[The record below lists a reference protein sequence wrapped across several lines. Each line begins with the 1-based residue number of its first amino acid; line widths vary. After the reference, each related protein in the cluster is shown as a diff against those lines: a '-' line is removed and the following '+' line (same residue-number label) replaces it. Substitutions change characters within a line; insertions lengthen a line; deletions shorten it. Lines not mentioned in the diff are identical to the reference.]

1 MNEMRNSSEELHS
14 LPPRPPRFS
23 NAPGKRRFVRLGRK
37 SSDGSQSA
45 EGVAVRQP
53 SKSRIRH
60 QTNRL
65 SGVFHRNPLPNS
77 GSMALTTGL
86 RSSRSVQ
93 VRKGSMVSAEV
104 LPEDDPS
111 ELSNQITAPGI
122 LKIFGNEICEGAH
135 YKSVLATTHSSAKEL
150 VKEALDRYGLR
161 KEESESYV
169 LCDTIGAIDNHQ
181 WRTEGF
187 RVVGDHEKPLLLQS
201 LWKPREGLARR
212 FEIQRKSLVEEKTSK
227 ERDTITAGINA
238 QARKLQKSR
247 SRVTS
252 TLVERT
258 MGHSQKLW
266 RSKSEMDLLDGGG
279 ESDTEHDARTRDLR
293 ESLSNSSVHSQESLK
308 KSPQQISV
316 EAPIEGDGGP
326 GSKTENLC
334 LSRPRGEREGEESE
348 REETESSD
356 DNTTQ
361 YSIHPPH
368 DCPYLLLL
376 QGWSITQDFII
387 YLLAAP
393 HVVVGQNSDCE
404 DKSNVDILLFA
415 DDILPNHCFLRRHS
429 VASPITLSPCK
440 DAVVT
445 RNGEAVKD
453 DVQLSSGDVIG
464 LGKHYLFLFRD
475 PLALMHKEVSDASP
489 EPILSAAPW
498 ILCLSPPAATTIQS
512 TAMIHCINC
521 IPNSTDFR
529 GSTCKQ
535 SPNKGPPF
543 LMSPR
548 GHILTL
554 SYKVEDEDRVV
565 KEIFAMEDSCSI
577 IDGAPLTV
585 SFLLSLCLQYASA
598 YLHTSDLRRLLLL
611 SASEV
616 QSATWECTTKL
627 AAAYPEVTG
636 TNPKDLEVRSLH
648 EVISGLR
655 PLVVW
660 MANSL
665 ELLQFIQQQLLVI
678 LEWRNRKEK
687 GWGEEEDWED
697 AESKEVENLA
707 MLELRLSCIRSASE
721 ETMAVLEEVILLAF
735 QQCVYYITKYKEK
748 LHWDASQKAPLF
760 LYTVLPSLLDCNP
773 FRENA
778 GDCGRGLGG
787 GGIHIPLEISQVV
800 EVLNE
805 SWRLL
810 LDCQVHPEV
819 SSQLIGYLFYF
830 INASLFNSLME
841 RGSEPGFYQWSRG
854 VRMRANLDLVLD
866 WAHAA
871 GLGELAL
878 EHTHTLSSAINLLA
892 TPRKNL
898 LQTPWASLRSDY
910 PSLSPAQLNHLLS
923 LYSPASPCTQT
934 WAPSAQDRAAAHRTA
949 DILESFDT
957 HHPLEIPD
965 EGYQLQLRRPVTD
978 PALRE
983 QLHKLKEFI
992 ITLSDS
998 QMNDTDASNHQVG
1011 AAQMEAAQADKDILQ
1026 KASLEACNSSPD
1038 DLILPQVLPPFTS
1051 CLNWDELSTGVA
1063 HMVAEKLTNL
1073 ELTET
1078 SELKRSVLDPSC
1090 LLSQPKTPYTIE
1102 LMNPDNKTVPP
1113 SSYVDSEGGLVS
1125 ECLAALNADH
1135 LKSDCSSVKR
1145 LVELKEEEEEAE
1157 EEEADD
1163 NDEVF
1168 SLELERGERGLGL
1181 ALVDTRNTSMKVKGV
1196 FIRAVVPDSPA
1207 AKCEKLEPGDRILA
1221 VNGVSLLGV
1230 DYESGKEL
1238 IQSSGARLR
1247 LLVAR
1252 SHFMAAALQ
1261 NEC

>member
-1 MNEMRNSSEELHS
+1 MNEMRNSAEELHS
-14 LPPRPPRFS
+14 LPPRPPSFS
-23 NAPGKRRFVRLGRK
+23 KAPAKRRFVRLGRK
-37 SSDGSQSA
+37 SSDGSQSGVSTGSSSTCRSA
-45 EGVAVRQP
+45 EGVAIRQP
-53 SKSRIRH
+53 NKSRISR

-65 SGVFHRNPLPNS
+65 SGVFHRNPVPTS
-77 GSMALTTGL
+77 GSMALTAGL
-86 RSSRSVQ
+86 LSSRSVQ
-93 VRKGSMVSAEV
+93 VRKSSMFSAEV

-135 YKSVLATTHSSAKEL
+135 YKSVLATTHSSAGEL

-161 KEESESYV
+161 KEESDSYV
-169 LCDTIGAIDNHQ
+169 LCDTIGSIDSHQ

-212 FEIQRKSLVEEKTSK
+212 FEIQRKSSIEEKTSK
-227 ERDTITAGINA
+227 ERDTVTAGINA

-252 TLVERT
+252 SLVERT
-258 MGHSQKLW
+258 LGRSQKLW
-266 RSKSEMDLLDGGG
+266 RSKSEMDLLDGGDK
-279 ESDTEHDARTRDLR
+279 SDGKRDARAKSLR
-293 ESLSNSSVHSQESLK
+293 ESLGHSSVHSRESLENGPRLIDIC
-308 KSPQQISV
+308 ST
-316 EAPIEGDGGP
+316 EAPFERDGGTA
-326 GSKTENLC
+326 SKTENL
-334 LSRPRGEREGEESE
+334 SPPRPRGEREGEESE

-376 QGWSITQDFII
+376 QGWSLTQDFII

-393 HVVVGQNSDCE
+393 HILIGRRGECE
-404 DKSNVDILLFA
+404 DKPSVDVVLFA
-415 DDILPNHCFLRRHS
+415 DDILPSHCSLHRHGVGS
-429 VASPITLSPCK
+429 TITLSPCK
-440 DAVVT
+440 DAAVS
-445 RNGEAVKD
+445 RNGKAVKD
-453 DVQLSSGDVIG
+453 NVQLSSGDIIG

-475 PLALMHKEVSDASP
+475 PLPSVNKEESNASP
-489 EPILSAAPW
+489 EPTLSAAPW
-498 ILCLSPPAATTIQS
+498 IMCLSPPAAATIHS

-521 IPNSTDFR
+521 IPNCTDFR
-529 GSTCKQ
+529 GSARKR

-543 LMSPR
+543 LTSPR

-554 SYKVEDEDRVV
+554 SYRIEDEDRVV
-565 KEIFAMEDSCSI
+565 KEIFAMDGTSI
-577 IDGAPLTV
+577 ITDGAPLTV
-585 SFLLSLCLQYASA
+585 SFLLSLCLQYATA

-616 QSATWECTTKL
+616 QSATWDCTTKL
-627 AAAYPEVTG
+627 AAVYPEDEG
-636 TNPKDLEVRSLH
+636 SNHEVRSLH
-648 EVISGLR
+648 DVISGLR

-660 MANSL
+660 MANAL
-665 ELLQFIQQQLLVI
+665 ELLQFIQHQLPLI
-678 LEWRNRKEK
+678 LEWRNRM
-687 GWGEEEDWED
+687 EEQRREDGDWED
-697 AESKEVENLA
+697 DESKEVENLA

-735 QQCVYYITKYKEK
+735 QQCVYYITK
-748 LHWDASQKAPLF
+748 F

-773 FRENA
+773 FRESA

-787 GGIHIPLEISQVV
+787 SGMHVPMEISQVV
-800 EVLNE
+800 EVLDE

-910 PSLSPAQLNHLLS
+910 PALSPAQLHHLLS
-923 LYSPASPCTQT
+923 LYSPASPCAQT
-934 WAPSAQDRAAAHRTA
+934 WAPSAQDRGPANTTA

-957 HHPLEIPD
+957 HHPLELPD
-965 EGYQLQLRRPVTD
+965 EGYLLQLRRPVAD

-983 QLHKLKEFI
+983 QLQKLKEFI
-992 ITLSDS
+992 GALSDS
-998 QMNDTDASNHQVG
+998 QMNDADAKKHQVG
-1011 AAQMEAAQADKDILQ
+1011 AAQTDAAQAVNDILQ
-1026 KASLEACNSSPD
+1026 NVGLEACNSSPD
-1038 DLILPQVLPPFTS
+1038 DLILPPSPS
-1051 CLNWDELSTGVA
+1051 CLNWDELSTVVP
-1063 HMVAEKLTNL
+1063 HIVAENQINL
-1073 ELTET
+1073 EPTEP
-1078 SELKRSVLDPSC
+1078 SEVQWSALDPPC
-1090 LLSQPKTPYTIE
+1090 LLIRPKTGA
-1102 LMNPDNKTVPP
+1102 LMNPNSETVEC
-1113 SSYVDSEGGLVS
+1113 EGGLVS

-1135 LKSDCSSVKR
+1135 LKSDCDTVKR
-1145 LVELKEEEEEAE
+1145 LLELKEEEEEAGE
-1157 EEEADD
+1157 EEVDD

-1168 SLELERGERGLGL
+1168 SLELERGETGLGL

-1221 VNGVSLLGV
+1221 VNGVNLLGL

-1238 IQSSGARLR
+1238 IQSSGARPR

-1252 SHFMAAALQ
+1252 SHYMAAALQ

>member
-1 MNEMRNSSEELHS
+1 STGSSS
-14 LPPRPPRFS
+14 TCR
-23 NAPGKRRFVRLGRK
+23 
-37 SSDGSQSA
+37 SA
-45 EGVAVRQP
+45 EGVAIRQP
-53 SKSRIRH
+53 SKSRIRR

-65 SGVFHRNPLPNS
+65 SGVFHRNPLPTS
-77 GSMALTTGL
+77 GSMALTAGL
-86 RSSRSVQ
+86 LSSRSVQ
-93 VRKGSMVSAEV
+93 VRKSSK
-104 LPEDDPS
+104 DDPS

-135 YKSVLATTHSSAKEL
+135 YKSVLATMHSSAGEL

-161 KEESESYV
+161 KEESDSYV
-169 LCDTIGAIDNHQ
+169 LCDTIGSIDSHQ

-212 FEIQRKSLVEEKTSK
+212 FEIQRKSSIEEKTSK
-227 ERDTITAGINA
+227 ERDTVTAGINA

-252 TLVERT
+252 SLVERT
-258 MGHSQKLW
+258 LGRSQKLW
-266 RSKSEMDLLDGGG
+266 RSKSEMDLLDGGDK
-279 ESDTEHDARTRDLR
+279 SDGKRDARAKSLR
-293 ESLSNSSVHSQESLK
+293 ESLGHSSVHSRESL
-308 KSPQQISV
+308 
-316 EAPIEGDGGP
+316 
-326 GSKTENLC
+326 EN
-334 LSRPRGEREGEESE
+334 
-348 REETESSD
+348 SD

-376 QGWSITQDFII
+376 QGWSLTQDFII

-393 HVVVGQNSDCE
+393 HILIGRCGECE
-404 DKSNVDILLFA
+404 DKPSVDVVLFA
-415 DDILPNHCFLRRHS
+415 DDILPSHCSLHRHGVGS
-429 VASPITLSPCK
+429 TITLSPCK
-440 DAVVT
+440 DAAVS
-445 RNGEAVKD
+445 RNGKAVKD
-453 DVQLSSGDVIG
+453 NVQLSSGDIIG
-464 LGKHYLFLFRD
+464 LGKHYLFLF
-475 PLALMHKEVSDASP
+475 
-489 EPILSAAPW
+489 
-498 ILCLSPPAATTIQS
+498 SPPAAATIHS

-521 IPNSTDFR
+521 IPNCTDFR
-529 GSTCKQ
+529 GSARKR

-543 LMSPR
+543 LTSPR

-554 SYKVEDEDRVV
+554 SYRIEDEDRVV
-565 KEIFAMEDSCSI
+565 KEIFAMDGTSI
-577 IDGAPLTV
+577 ITDGAPLTV
-585 SFLLSLCLQYASA
+585 SFLLSLCLQYATA

-616 QSATWECTTKL
+616 QSATWDCTTKL
-627 AAAYPEVTG
+627 AAAYPEESCSEG
-636 TNPKDLEVRSLH
+636 SNHEVRSLH
-648 EVISGLR
+648 DVISGLR

-660 MANSL
+660 MANAL
-665 ELLQFIQQQLLVI
+665 ELLQFIQHQLPLI
-678 LEWRNRKEK
+678 LEWRNRKEEQQRED
-687 GWGEEEDWED
+687 GDWED
-697 AESKEVENLA
+697 DET

-735 QQCVYYITKYKEK
+735 QQCVYYITK
-748 LHWDASQKAPLF
+748 SNQF

-773 FRENA
+773 FRESA

-787 GGIHIPLEISQVV
+787 SGMHVPMEISQVV
-800 EVLNE
+800 EVLDE

-910 PSLSPAQLNHLLS
+910 PALSPAQLHHLLS
-923 LYSPASPCTQT
+923 LYSPASPCAQT
-934 WAPSAQDRAAAHRTA
+934 WAPSAQDRGPANTTA

-957 HHPLEIPD
+957 HHPLELPD
-965 EGYQLQLRRPVTD
+965 EGYLLQLRRPVAD

-983 QLHKLKEFI
+983 QLQKLKEFI
-992 ITLSDS
+992 GALSDS
-998 QMNDTDASNHQVG
+998 QMND
-1011 AAQMEAAQADKDILQ
+1011 ADGQ
-1026 KASLEACNSSPD
+1026 P
-1038 DLILPQVLPPFTS
+1038 
-1051 CLNWDELSTGVA
+1051 
-1063 HMVAEKLTNL
+1063 EKLDSSNL
-1073 ELTET
+1073 SDKNHTLTET
-1078 SELKRSVLDPSC
+1078 NKNKSSYCANNFSSYFRRICDLQCFMPYCIIILTQAVLVAENQINLEPTEPSEVQWSALDPPC
-1090 LLSQPKTPYTIE
+1090 LLIRPKT
-1102 LMNPDNKTVPP
+1102 
-1113 SSYVDSEGGLVS
+1113 GGLVS

-1135 LKSDCSSVKR
+1135 LKSDCDTVKR
-1145 LVELKEEEEEAE
+1145 LLELKEEEEEAGE
-1157 EEEADD
+1157 EEVDD

-1168 SLELERGERGLGL
+1168 SLELERGETGLGL

-1221 VNGVSLLGV
+1221 VNGVNLLGL

-1238 IQSSGARLR
+1238 IQSSGARPR

-1252 SHFMAAALQ
+1252 SHYMAAALQ

>member
-1 MNEMRNSSEELHS
+1 MNEMRNSAEELHS
-14 LPPRPPRFS
+14 LPPRPPSFS
-23 NAPGKRRFVRLGRK
+23 KAPAKRRFVRLGRK
-37 SSDGSQSA
+37 SSDGSQSGVSTGSSSTCRSA
-45 EGVAVRQP
+45 EGVAIRQP
-53 SKSRIRH
+53 SKSRIRR

-65 SGVFHRNPLPNS
+65 SGVFHRNPLPTS
-77 GSMALTTGL
+77 GSMALTAGL
-86 RSSRSVQ
+86 LSSRSVQ
-93 VRKGSMVSAEV
+93 VRKSSMFSAEV

-135 YKSVLATTHSSAKEL
+135 YKSVLATTHSSAGEL

-161 KEESESYV
+161 KEESDSYV
-169 LCDTIGAIDNHQ
+169 LCDTIGSIDSHQ

-212 FEIQRKSLVEEKTSK
+212 FEIQRKSSIEEKTSK
-227 ERDTITAGINA
+227 ERDTVTAGINA

-252 TLVERT
+252 SLVERT
-258 MGHSQKLW
+258 LGRSQKLW
-266 RSKSEMDLLDGGG
+266 RSKSEMDLLDGGDK
-279 ESDTEHDARTRDLR
+279 SDGKRDARAKSLR
-293 ESLSNSSVHSQESLK
+293 ESLGHSSVHSRESLENG
-308 KSPQQISV
+308 PRLIDICSV
-316 EAPIEGDGGP
+316 EAPFKGDGGTA
-326 GSKTENLC
+326 SKTENLC
-334 LSRPRGEREGEESE
+334 PPRPRGEREGEESE

-376 QGWSITQDFII
+376 QGWSLTQDFII

-393 HVVVGQNSDCE
+393 HILIGRCGECE
-404 DKSNVDILLFA
+404 DKPSVDVVLFA
-415 DDILPNHCFLRRHS
+415 DDILPSHCSLHRQG
-429 VASPITLSPCK
+429 VGSPITLSPCK
-440 DAVVT
+440 DAAVS
-445 RNGEAVKD
+445 RNGKAVKD
-453 DVQLSSGDVIG
+453 NVQLSSGDIIG

-475 PLALMHKEVSDASP
+475 PLPSVNKEESDASP
-489 EPILSAAPW
+489 EPTLSAAPW
-498 ILCLSPPAATTIQS
+498 IMCLSPPAAATIHS

-521 IPNSTDFR
+521 IPNCTDFR
-529 GSTCKQ
+529 GSACKR

-543 LMSPR
+543 LTSPR

-554 SYKVEDEDRVV
+554 SYRIEDEDRVV
-565 KEIFAMEDSCSI
+565 KEIFAMDGTSI
-577 IDGAPLTV
+577 ITDGAPLTV
-585 SFLLSLCLQYASA
+585 SFLLSLCLQYATA

-616 QSATWECTTKL
+616 QSATWDCTTKL
-627 AAAYPEVTG
+627 AAAYPEDEG
-636 TNPKDLEVRSLH
+636 SNHEVRSLH
-648 EVISGLR
+648 DVISGLR

-660 MANSL
+660 MANAL
-665 ELLQFIQQQLLVI
+665 ELLQFIQHQLPLI
-678 LEWRNRKEK
+678 LEWRNRKEEQQRED
-687 GWGEEEDWED
+687 GDWED
-697 AESKEVENLA
+697 DESKEVENLA
-707 MLELRLSCIRSASE
+707 ILELRLSCIRSASE

-735 QQCVYYITKYKEK
+735 QQCVYYITK
-748 LHWDASQKAPLF
+748 F

-773 FRENA
+773 FRESA

-787 GGIHIPLEISQVV
+787 SGMHVPMEISQVV
-800 EVLNE
+800 EVLDE

-910 PSLSPAQLNHLLS
+910 PALSPAQLHHLLS
-923 LYSPASPCTQT
+923 LYSPASPCAQT
-934 WAPSAQDRAAAHRTA
+934 WAPSAQDQGPANTTA

-957 HHPLEIPD
+957 HHPLELPD
-965 EGYQLQLRRPVTD
+965 EDYRLQLRRPVAD

-983 QLHKLKEFI
+983 QLQKLKEFI
-992 ITLSDS
+992 GALSDS
-998 QMNDTDASNHQVG
+998 QMNNADAKKDQVG
-1011 AAQMEAAQADKDILQ
+1011 AAQTDAAQAVNDFLQ
-1026 KASLEACNSSPD
+1026 NVGLEACNSSPD
-1038 DLILPQVLPPFTS
+1038 DLILPPSPS
-1051 CLNWDELSTGVA
+1051 CLNWDELSTVVP
-1063 HMVAEKLTNL
+1063 HIVAENQINL
-1073 ELTET
+1073 EPTEP
-1078 SELKRSVLDPSC
+1078 SEVQWSALDPPC
-1090 LLSQPKTPYTIE
+1090 LLIRPKTGA
-1102 LMNPDNKTVPP
+1102 LMNPNSETVEC
-1113 SSYVDSEGGLVS
+1113 EGGLVS

-1135 LKSDCSSVKR
+1135 LKSDCDTVKR
-1145 LVELKEEEEEAE
+1145 LLELKEEEEEAGE
-1157 EEEADD
+1157 EEVDD

-1168 SLELERGERGLGL
+1168 SLELERGETGLGL
-1181 ALVDTRNTSMKVKGV
+1181 ALVDTRVSKVKEKKK
-1196 FIRAVVPDSPA
+1196 AVLYLSVEVLDFGSTFYQKITVLQFLFPFN
-1207 AKCEKLEPGDRILA
+1207 KKL
-1221 VNGVSLLGV
+1221 N
-1230 DYESGKEL
+1230 
-1238 IQSSGARLR
+1238 
-1247 LLVAR
+1247 
-1252 SHFMAAALQ
+1252 
-1261 NEC
+1261 

>member
-1 MNEMRNSSEELHS
+1 MNEMRNSAEELHS
-14 LPPRPPRFS
+14 LPPRPTSFS
-23 NAPGKRRFVRLGRK
+23 KAPAKRRFVRLGRK
-37 SSDGSQSA
+37 SSDGSQSGVSAGSSSTCRSA

-53 SKSRIRH
+53 SKSRIRR

-65 SGVFHRNPLPNS
+65 SGVFHRNPVPTS
-77 GSMALTTGL
+77 GSMALTAGL

-93 VRKGSMVSAEV
+93 VRKGSMFSAEV

-135 YKSVLATTHSSAKEL
+135 YKSVLATTHSSAGEL

-169 LCDTIGAIDNHQ
+169 LCDTIGSIDSHQ

-212 FEIQRKSLVEEKTSK
+212 FEIQRKSSIEEMTSK
-227 ERDTITAGINA
+227 ERDTVTAGINA

-258 MGHSQKLW
+258 LGRSQKLW
-266 RSKSEMDLLDGGG
+266 RSKSEMDLLDGGD
-279 ESDTEHDARTRDLR
+279 ESGGEHDARAKGLHK
-293 ESLSNSSVHSQESLK
+293 SLGRSSVHSQESLENGPRLIDIH
-308 KSPQQISV
+308 SAETPF
-316 EAPIEGDGGP
+316 EGDGGTA
-326 GSKTENLC
+326 SKTENLC
-334 LSRPRGEREGEESE
+334 PPRPRGEREGEESE

-376 QGWSITQDFII
+376 QGWSLMQDFII

-393 HVVVGQNSDCE
+393 HILIGRRADCE
-404 DKSNVDILLFA
+404 DKLSVDVLLFA
-415 DDILPNHCFLRRHS
+415 DDILPSHCSLHRHG
-429 VASPITLSPCK
+429 VGSPITLSPCK
-440 DAVVT
+440 DAAVS
-445 RNGEAVKD
+445 RNGKAVKD
-453 DVQLSSGDVIG
+453 DVRLSSGDIIG
-464 LGKHYLFLFRD
+464 LGKRYLFLFRD
-475 PLALMHKEVSDASP
+475 PLASVNKEESDASL
-489 EPILSAAPW
+489 EPMLPAAPC
-498 ILCLSPPAATTIQS
+498 IMCLSPPAATTIHS

-521 IPNSTDFR
+521 IPNCTDVR
-529 GSTCKQ
+529 GSACKR

-543 LMSPR
+543 LTSPK

-554 SYKVEDEDRVV
+554 SYRVEDEDRVV
-565 KEIFAMEDSCSI
+565 KEIFAMDGSSSI
-577 IDGAPLTV
+577 TDGAPLTV
-585 SFLLSLCLQYASA
+585 SFLLSLCLQYATA

-616 QSATWECTTKL
+616 QSATWDCTTKL
-627 AAAYPEVTG
+627 AAVYPEDEG
-636 TNPKDLEVRSLH
+636 SNPKDHEVRSLH
-648 EVISGLR
+648 DVISGLR

-660 MANSL
+660 MANTL
-665 ELLQFIQQQLLVI
+665 ELLQFIQHQLPLI
-678 LEWRNRKEK
+678 LEWINQKEK
-687 GWGEEEDWED
+687 GQREDGHWED
-697 AESKEVENLA
+697 AEFKEVENLA
-707 MLELRLSCIRSASE
+707 MLEVRLSCIRSASE

-735 QQCVYYITKYKEK
+735 QQCVYYITK
-748 LHWDASQKAPLF
+748 F

-773 FRENA
+773 FRESA

-787 GGIHIPLEISQVV
+787 GGMHVPVEISQVV

-841 RGSEPGFYQWSRG
+841 RGSEPGFFQWSRG

-910 PSLSPAQLNHLLS
+910 PTLSPAQLHHLLS
-923 LYSPASPCTQT
+923 LYSPASPCAQT
-934 WAPSAQDRAAAHRTA
+934 WAPSAQDRAAAHTTA

-957 HHPLEIPD
+957 HHPLELPD
-965 EGYQLQLRRPVTD
+965 EGYQLQLRRPVAD

-983 QLHKLKEFI
+983 QLQKLKEFI
-992 ITLSDS
+992 GVLSDS
-998 QMNDTDASNHQVG
+998 RMNDADAKKHQVG
-1011 AAQMEAAQADKDILQ
+1011 AAQMDTAQAVNGILQ
-1026 KASLEACNSSPD
+1026 NVGLEACDSSPD
-1038 DLILPQVLPPFTS
+1038 EMILPPSPS

-1063 HMVAEKLTNL
+1063 HIVAEKLTNL
-1073 ELTET
+1073 DLTEP
-1078 SELKRSVLDPSC
+1078 SEVQWSTLDPPC
-1090 LLSQPKTPYTIE
+1090 LLIRPKTGT
-1102 LMNPDNKTVPP
+1102 LMNPNSETVEC
-1113 SSYVDSEGGLVS
+1113 EGGLVS

-1135 LKSDCSSVKR
+1135 LKSDCGTVKR
-1145 LVELKEEEEEAE
+1145 LVELKEEEEEAGE
-1157 EEEADD
+1157 EEVDS

-1168 SLELERGERGLGL
+1168 SLELERSETGIGL

-1221 VNGVSLLGV
+1221 VNGVSLLGL

-1247 LLVAR
+1247 LLMAR